1 MGGPRKVLSF
11 EGGDEPRDGQIL
23 QEPVEQAEAVVPPAR
38 AVPIQVA
45 GFFWFVWQPLGKGLL
60 FIAVFTC
67 VWTAAVVL
75 STLREAGLRNKER
88 KE

>member
-1 MGGPRKVLSF
+1 MARLFESDSKEELQATASAFGGCFALTFVFL
-11 EGGDEPRDGQIL
+11 I
-23 QEPVEQAEAVVPPAR
+23 
-38 AVPIQVA
+38 PIA

-75 STLREAGLRNKER
+75 STLREAGLRKKES
-88 KE
+88 KG

>member
-1 MGGPRKVLSF
+1 MSRLFADTTDKELEENLSTFGGCFALTFVFL
-11 EGGDEPRDGQIL
+11 I
-23 QEPVEQAEAVVPPAR
+23 
-38 AVPIQVA
+38 PIA

>member
-1 MGGPRKVLSF
+1 MARLFESDSKEELQATASTFGGCFALTFVFL
-11 EGGDEPRDGQIL
+11 I
-23 QEPVEQAEAVVPPAR
+23 
-38 AVPIQVA
+38 PIA

-75 STLREAGLRNKER
+75 STLREAELRNKER